1 MACRMT
7 TKHLINCHQGAGL
20 AACASDD
27 VSAVQGVCVLHAHT
41 STPTKPLHQA
51 LSRLTML
58 RFEFYSE
65 RSRDGSPPGRRV
77 LEVPS
82 TQLHDDVSQLLR
94 DLATAHNVP
103 TSMRFK
109 LLHRIQ
115 LARAFGDLATRR
127 QSIRIRLLA
136 FYVLFQSNPGHDEL
150 ARLFAAE
157 PEFVS
162 ELVGLL
168 RAEKEVP
175 EDIRTLALR
184 ALAVQLL
191 DRARHTSV
199 IAAISGA
206 GQGSV
211 LSTLLHGSVAS
222 LTGASAGLTCSVS
235 FVEAVLSLVGAL
247 VASTSGCTALS
258 DAGVIPALLPLF
270 GDSNP
275 QHLSLVSSAVRILES
290 FMDVNPSAGVL
301 LRELGGLSD
310 MLQRLHLELG
320 LVEGV
325 PVADPV
331 PYGNRL
337 LIKGVLRAVAMV
349 SYTPAQGGART
360 AVRVCWYCMR
370 EHAHSTSKG

>member
-1 MACRMT
+1 MT
-7 TKHLINCHQGAGL
+7 TST
-20 AACASDD
+20 ASA
-27 VSAVQGVCVLHAHT
+27 SSTHT
-41 STPTKPLHQA
+41 QA
-51 LSRLTML
+51 LPRLTSL

-65 RSRDGSPPGRRV
+65 RGGDGTPPGHRV
-77 LEVPS
+77 LQLPS
-82 TQLHDDVSQLLR
+82 AQVQAADIPTVLR
-94 DLATAHNVP
+94 DLVSAHDVP
-103 TSMRFK
+103 TAVRFQ
-109 LLHRIQ
+109 LLHRLQ
-115 LARAFGDLATRR
+115 LARAFGDLSTRR
-127 QSIRIRLLA
+127 KAIRIRLLA

-157 PEFVS
+157 PEFVT

-168 RAEKEVP
+168 RAKHDVP

-191 DRARHTSV
+191 DRARHTGV
-199 IAAISGA
+199 IAAISGP

-211 LSTLLHGSVAS
+211 LSTLMHGSVAS
-222 LTGASAGLTCSVS
+222 LTGATPGPPCGVS

-270 GDSNP
+270 RDAAP

-290 FMDVNPSAGVL
+290 FMDVNPSAGML

-320 LVEGV
+320 LVEGTPLV
-325 PVADPV
+325 DPV
-331 PYGNRL
+331 PYGNKL
-337 LIKGVLRAVAMV
+337 LIKGLLRAVAMV
-349 SYTPAQGGART
+349 SYTPAQGGPRTQVGARIGSKYQCFALLLCIGGGCRGVVCVFEA
-360 AVRVCWYCMR
+360 AV
-370 EHAHSTSKG
+370 